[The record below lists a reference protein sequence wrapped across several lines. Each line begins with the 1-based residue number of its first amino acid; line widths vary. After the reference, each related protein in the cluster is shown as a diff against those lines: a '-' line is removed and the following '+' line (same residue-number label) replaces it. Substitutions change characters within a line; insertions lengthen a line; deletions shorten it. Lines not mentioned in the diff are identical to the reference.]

1 MNGVHDFQLEMGTR
15 SFKVRNAHRSQGID
29 LGHERFRPI
38 DEELISY
45 LLKFVCG
52 KPIECDHI
60 RMLDLYGNKKP
71 CDIFDDLSPDG
82 EFTDVNYLFTH
93 LTKKSTGGKNIK
105 RMVLG
110 GGGT

>member
-1 MNGVHDFQLEMGTR
+1 MTMTMGYSPHHGDEQNNNGPFLV
-15 SFKVRNAHRSQGID
+15 AHRDCTTSW
-29 LGHERFRPI
+29 FRPI

-52 KPIECDHI
+52 KPIEGDHI

-82 EFTDVNYLFTH
+82 EFTDVNYLFTQ
-93 LTKKSTGGKNIK
+93 LMKKSTGGKNIK
-105 RMVLG
+105 RTVLG
-110 GGGT
+110 GGDT